1 MNTMGTKISK
11 DTKSLAVIALIQLA
25 AILLIYNKIAAVENS
40 VAAAIS
46 TKQIE
51 LQQEYPSQTEA
62 PIHPDHANVLPVE
75 ERLRQ
80 IIREELSTQLAN
92 LPRRDQ
98 PRNAAVVTNST
109 SEAEME
115 SQRELVSHQLE
126 YYSSVGRITNL
137 EMQQLQTEIAKL
149 DAASRKEMFSQLTRE
164 LNSGR
169 LDGRL

>member
-1 MNTMGTKISK
+1 MPK
-11 DTKSLAVIALIQLA
+11 DTKALAVIALIQLA
-25 AILLIYNKIAAVENS
+25 AIILLYNKMAAVENG

-62 PIHPDHANVLPVE
+62 SINPDHANVLPVE

-80 IIREELSTQLAN
+80 IIREELSMQLAD

-98 PRNAAVVTNST
+98 PRDAAVAINST

-115 SQRELVSHQLE
+115 SQRELISQQLE
-126 YYSSVGRITNL
+126 YYSSVGSISDL
-137 EMQQLQTEIAKL
+137 EMQLLQTEIAKL
-149 DAASRKEMFSQLTRE
+149 DAASRKEMFSQLTRA